1 MGQMYRIVGVHPL
14 LHSAMKNLPTRCVET
29 FQAAAEW
36 GSQARIFC
44 LGLSISKI
52 HDIFLI
58 FLEINILK

>member
-1 MGQMYRIVGVHPL
+1 MGQMYRIVGVRPL

-29 FQAAAEW
+29 FQAAEW
-36 GSQARIFC
+36 GSQTRIFC

-58 FLEINILK
+58 FLEIDILK